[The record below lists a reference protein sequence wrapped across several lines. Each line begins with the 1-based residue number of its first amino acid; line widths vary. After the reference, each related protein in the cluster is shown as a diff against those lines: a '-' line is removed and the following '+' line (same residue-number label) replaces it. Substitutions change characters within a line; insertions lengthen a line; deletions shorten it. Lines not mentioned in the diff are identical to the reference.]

1 MKRYCIIVGN
11 AASDT
16 EFIKIERMCY
26 INAANRGYVLGTALK
41 SFKRKNHFKPKLTFL
56 L

>member
-11 AASDT
+11 AASDA

-26 INAANRGYVLGTALK
+26 INAANRGYVLFKVLHSRVLK
-41 SFKRKNHFKPKLTFL
+41 ERIILNLN
-56 L
+56 